1 MPNAIE
7 RQNERDQKLVEILE
21 KVNLII
27 KALKIKVKEENNARK
42 KGKKA

>member
-27 KALKIKVKEENNARK
+27 KALKIEVKEESNARK